1 MGVHQ
6 LFFPLVGEANEHVLA
21 CALQSLSVVCHKVHE
36 ALNVYVIFEVHGQNV
51 SHFRSFRRSYVSPIG
66 NAALRRLSE
75 SKPLNRVHSTI
86 ESVVTVTHCER
97 SVDTLWVEYAAKLL
111 ACGLLRFQQG
121 LLGSSRKEALK
132 QALFLFNLFGMVR
145 YVPRADD

>member
-21 CALQSLSVVCHKVHE
+21 RALQALSMIRYKVHE
-36 ALNVYVIFEVHGQNV
+36 ALDVDVIFEVHGQNV

-86 ESVVTVTHCER
+86 ELAVTVTHCEY
-97 SVDTLWVEYAAKLL
+97 SLVDKFA
-111 ACGLLRFQQG
+111 
-121 LLGSSRKEALK
+121 S
-132 QALFLFNLFGMVR
+132 
-145 YVPRADD
+145 